1 MATSRRKAPSMRLR
15 TVRTKEDRKRP
26 SVFMRL
32 KQDESFRGVALF
44 EPDPEAE
51 NNPGYLEY
59 YDHWDQQGNTYVPC
73 AGEDCPFCAA
83 NDNPSTR
90 ALTAWYFPEAA
101 DAKDQIKL
109 FTMNYG
115 TIEDITDE
123 SEEEDGVIGKKI
135 RIKRLDD
142 RGNYKVK
149 ILADKKL
156 TQKQITSLL
165 TRLEKEI
172 LQGKGLEG
180 LVLSQLRRQ
189 LERLKAI
196 DLLEEDEDDDEAEET
211 TTATKTKTRRGKPAV
226 EEEEDDDEDE
236 DDEDEIEDEADDD
249 DDEDEDE
256 DEDDDTDDEDEDED
270 EDEDDAEDEDED
282 EDEDEA
288 DEISAGVYEIVS
300 IQRRDEIFN
309 LKNDDGS
316 VKMWLGDGIDVDYE
330 KIKKGVIV
338 VVDAAKDDEGD
349 WIITAIKP
357 KASRGRPRT
366 KK

>member
-1 MATSRRKAPSMRLR
+1 LAVRTFRPTKEGVSLATRRKQPSMRIR
-15 TVRTKEDRKRP
+15 MVKSKEDRKRP

-101 DAKDQIKL
+101 DVKEQIKL

-123 SEEEDGVIGKKI
+123 SEEEDGVLGKKI

-149 ILADKKL
+149 VLPDKKL
-156 TQKQITSLL
+156 TAKQTSSLL
-165 TRLEKEI
+165 ARLEKEI

-180 LVLSQLRRQ
+180 LVLGQLKRQ
-189 LERLKAI
+189 LDRLKAI
-196 DLLEEDEDDDEAEET
+196 DLLEDDGTEEEEKEEET
-211 TTATKTKTRRGKPAV
+211 TAAAVKPRRGKPAPP
-226 EEEEDDDEDE
+226 EDEEDDEEDE
-236 DDEDEIEDEADDD
+236 
-249 DDEDEDE
+249 
-256 DEDDDTDDEDEDED
+256 
-270 EDEDDAEDEDED
+270 
-282 EDEDEA
+282 
-288 DEISAGVYEIVS
+288 
-300 IQRRDEIFN
+300 
-309 LKNDDGS
+309 
-316 VKMWLGDGIDVDYE
+316 
-330 KIKKGVIV
+330 
-338 VVDAAKDDEGD
+338 
-349 WIITAIKP
+349 
-357 KASRGRPRT
+357 
-366 KK
+366 